1 VTTATVREA
10 TEALLR
16 TLGMTTVFG
25 NPGSTELRFLR
36 EWPDDFRYVTALH
49 EGSAVAMADAYAQVT
64 GRAAL
69 VSLHSAGGLGNALG
83 TLYTAA
89 RNHAP
94 LVVIAGQQ
102 TRAMLP
108 GDPFLYAKDAATFP
122 QPYVKFSVEPARAA
136 DVPRAIARAHAIATT
151 RPFGPTFVSIPEDD
165 WDAEAAPFH
174 PRRVIDDQTGSPAL
188 LDEVALALG
197 GARAPAI
204 VVGAGVDRDGAVES
218 VIRLAERLTAP
229 VWASALASRCSFPED
244 HPLFA
249 GALARTRSR
258 VREMLA
264 PNDVVVV
271 LGAPVFNFHVHTEG
285 AFLDAATTLYQLT
298 DDPDE
303 AASAAIGT
311 SILTTLRPAMAR
323 LLERIPTNGRP
334 LPAPRPR
341 PLVAPGS
348 GVSIAALL
356 DTLAQTMPREAIL
369 VEEAPSVHTTLHDTL
384 PLQPGRFFT
393 SGSGSL
399 GYGLPAAIGAALGAP
414 GTRVVALIGDG
425 SSHYGIQGLW
435 NAAQLH
441 LPITFVIV
449 NNGGYGA
456 MRSFSELLG
465 FEHTP
470 SMAVAGVDYLALA
483 RGYGVAGVRV
493 ERRADL
499 HQVLRD
505 GFRSDGP
512 VLIDVVIE
520 DEAAKLY

>member
-1 VTTATVREA
+1 VTSATVRER

-16 TLGMTTVFG
+16 ALGMTTVFG

-36 EWPDDFRYVTALH
+36 EWPDDFRYITALH
-49 EGSAVAMADAYAQVT
+49 EGCAVAMADAYAQLT

-69 VSLHSAGGLGNALG
+69 VSLHSAGGLGNAMG

-122 QPYVKFSVEPARAA
+122 QPYVKWSVEPALAA
-136 DVPRAIARAHAIATT
+136 DVPRAIARAHAIAST
-151 RPFGPTFVSIPEDD
+151 RPYGPTFVSIPEDD
-165 WDAEAAPFH
+165 WDAEAAPFTA
-174 PRRVIDDQTGSPAL
+174 RRVIDDQVGSLAA
-188 LDEVALALG
+188 LDEVAAALVS
-197 GARAPAI
+197 ARRPAL
-204 VVGAGVDRDGAVES
+204 VVGAGVDRDGAVAA
-218 VIRLAERLTAP
+218 VVALAERLAAP

-244 HPLFA
+244 HALFA
-249 GALARTRSR
+249 GALARTRAK
-258 VREMLA
+258 VRETLA
-264 PNDVVVV
+264 PHDVVLV
-271 LGAPVFNFHVHTEG
+271 LGAPVFNFHVQTEG
-285 AFLDAATTLYQLT
+285 AYLEPGTTLYQLT

-303 AASAAIGT
+303 SASAAIGT
-311 SILTTLRPAMAR
+311 SVLTTLRPAVAR
-323 LLERIPTNGRP
+323 LLEHIPPTNRA

-341 PLVAPGS
+341 PVVPDGAGIS
-348 GVSIAALL
+348 VAALL
-356 DTLAQTMPREAIL
+356 DALAGTMPEDTI
-369 VEEAPSVHTTLHDTL
+369 VSEEAPSTHTTLHDAL

-399 GYGLPAAIGAALGAP
+399 GYGLPAAVGAALAVP
-414 GTRVVALIGDG
+414 GRRVLALIGDG

-456 MRSFSELLG
+456 MRSFSALLG
-465 FEHTP
+465 FERTP
-470 SMAVAGVDYLALA
+470 SMAIDGIDYLALA
-483 RGYGVAGVRV
+483 RGYGVPGVRV
-493 ERRADL
+493 NARADL
-499 HQVLRD
+499 RDVLAEAL
-505 GFRSDGP
+505 RSDGP
-512 VLIDVVIE
+512 VLVDVIIE
-520 DEAAKLY
+520 DAAAKLY